1 MRVRSYLRTLGCVAI
16 LAVAVPTAASAA
28 PEPQWPMPL
37 VRSESS
43 NAVLSSALQAAFL
56 EGVERVFPAD
66 VIAQTPA
73 RFVPLQGNTYLVSHP
88 ALYWR
93 VQDAPAAEALA
104 EELAGITPGWSTRLL
119 NGPQGRGVYLT
130 YERS

>member
-1 MRVRSYLRTLGCVAI
+1 MRVRSCLRTLGCVAM
-16 LAVAVPTAASAA
+16 LSVAAPTAFAA
-28 PEPQWPMPL
+28 PDPQAPVPL
-37 VRSESS
+37 MRWEQP
-43 NAVLSSALQAAFL
+43 NAAVSSALQAAFL
-56 EGVERVFPAD
+56 EGVERIFPAE
-66 VIAQTPA
+66 VIAQAPA

-88 ALYWR
+88 ALFWR

-104 EELAGITPGWSTRLL
+104 QELAGITPGWGTRLY

>member
-1 MRVRSYLRTLGCVAI
+1 MRVRSYLRALGCVAV
-16 LAVAVPTAASAA
+16 LTVAAPAAFAA
-28 PEPQWPMPL
+28 PEQQGTMPL
-37 VRSESS
+37 VRWEQPSP
-43 NAVLSSALQAAFL
+43 AVSSALQAAFL

-73 RFVPLQGNTYLVSHP
+73 RFVPLEGNTYLVSHP

-93 VQDAPAAEALA
+93 VQDAPAAEAMA
-104 EELAGITPGWSTRLL
+104 EELAGITPGWNTRLY

-130 YERS
+130 YQRR

>member
-1 MRVRSYLRTLGCVAI
+1 MRVRSYLRALGCVAV
-16 LAVAVPTAASAA
+16 LSVAAPTTFAA
-28 PEPQWPMPL
+28 PEQQGTMPL
-37 VRSESS
+37 VRWEQPSP
-43 NAVLSSALQAAFL
+43 AVSSALQAAFL

-73 RFVPLQGNTYLVSHP
+73 RFVPLEGNTYLVSHP

-93 VQDAPAAEALA
+93 VQDAPAAEAMA
-104 EELAGITPGWSTRLL
+104 EELAGITPGWDTRLY

-130 YERS
+130 YQRR

>member
-1 MRVRSYLRTLGCVAI
+1 MRVSSCLRTLGVVAM
-16 LAVAVPTAASAA
+16 LSVTAPTAFAA
-28 PEPQWPMPL
+28 PEPQAPVPIMRWEQP
-37 VRSESS
+37 
-43 NAVLSSALQAAFL
+43 NAAVSSALQAAFL
-56 EGVERVFPAD
+56 EGVERIFPAE
-66 VIAQTPA
+66 VIQQAPA

-88 ALYWR
+88 ALFWR

-104 EELAGITPGWSTRLL
+104 QELAGITPGWNTRLY